1 MSNAQE
7 HVRRCNQPN
16 GLWKCSQM
24 CSCIRHQ
31 QSLINKANFGGDVL
45 MNRRAWR
52 CKDRKTTISEMGSKP
67 KTNGGS
73 LNYHQ
78 GRRSQ
83 RDVEVCLGALTRSGV
98 RWSTHSR
105 NIMEGGAI
113 IFNLPHHQLQ
123 GGAHAHL
130 AVARRCVEN
139 RSIPRPC
146 GQGCRELFF
155 STAKCAVCA
164 VCFPSNLTS
173 SDIS

>member
-1 MSNAQE
+1 MEMLSNVFLYSACMS
-7 HVRRCNQPN
+7 
-16 GLWKCSQM
+16 
-24 CSCIRHQ
+24 HQ
-31 QSLINKANFGGDVL
+31 QSLSNIANFGGDVL

-105 NIMEGGAI
+105 NIMEGGAFI
-113 IFNLPHHQLQ
+113 LISL
-123 GGAHAHL
+123 
-130 AVARRCVEN
+130 
-139 RSIPRPC
+139 I
-146 GQGCRELFF
+146 
-155 STAKCAVCA
+155 
-164 VCFPSNLTS
+164 TS
-173 SDIS
+173 YKEVPTPI